1 MPFKSV
7 ADIAAAYDNGRWHHQ
22 RVYRNT
28 SQYASPGLWTDQ
40 SMSGGTPKYNAYIG
54 NQLESTA
61 LVGSGNNGI
70 YTGPTPAAGMTKHVA
85 KIEIGTMS
93 TTVPVQH
100 AELRDLLMFY
110 PLIDGDSTDLQELV
124 QVDSLPR
131 YRDGAGVKATL
142 VVTGGAGYNN
152 ASATITY
159 TNSAGVSG
167 RTTSFYAWYGSTTN
181 VGVQLNSSL
190 NSAMPFI
197 PLAAG
202 DTGIRSVESIQL
214 ASGTGLFF
222 AMLLYKPLCN
232 ISMLE
237 STTRAEIDFVN
248 QRLSLPRVYDGAY
261 LAFANMFNASASSTL
276 PLHAGI
282 DFIWG

>member
-7 ADIAAAYDNGRWHHQ
+7 ADIAAAYENGRWHHQ

-28 SQYASPGLWTDQ
+28 SQYANVGWWCDL

-70 YTGPTPAAGMTKHVA
+70 YTGPTPAAGMTKHIA
-85 KIEIGTMS
+85 KVEIGTMS
-93 TTVPVQH
+93 TTVPVQY

-110 PLIDGDSTDLQELV
+110 PLIDGDSTDLQEFV
-124 QVDSLPR
+124 QTDVLPR
-131 YRDGAGVKATL
+131 YSTGEGVRAAL
-142 VVTGGAGYNN
+142 VVTGGSGYN
-152 ASATITY
+152 AAQATITY
-159 TNSAGVSG
+159 TNSSGVSG
-167 RTTSFYAWYGSTTN
+167 KTTSFYAHFGSTTN
-181 VGVQLNSSL
+181 VGGQQNGVAGSM
-190 NSAMPFI
+190 APFI

-214 ASGTGLFF
+214 GGGTGLFF